1 MIAGQQFNNALN
13 DALLAQGVGINTGST
28 VREASTLY
36 PFWSA
41 IFYFSR
47 PVDNVVGV
55 QVGVWGDTGE
65 VAYCYEYG
73 HLGGFYDS
81 STVDVPS
88 SESLNDDST
97 SLNSVNDDNG
107 DGYLLLGGIVV
118 IMLMVIVGIF
128 VFNKKRHK

>member
-1 MIAGQQFNNALN
+1 
-13 DALLAQGVGINTGST
+13 
-28 VREASTLY
+28 
-36 PFWSA
+36 
-41 IFYFSR
+41 
-47 PVDNVVGV
+47 
-55 QVGVWGDTGE
+55 
-65 VAYCYEYG
+65 G

-97 SLNSVNDDNG
+97 SLNSVNDDDG

-128 VFNKKRHK
+128 VFNKKKHK